1 MTESYNLRRYGT
13 YTRKGHRDVCW
24 ICGGRLIWQSDF
36 SPEDFGYEE
45 GTDGLIAIL
54 NCSDCGADVKYTLI
68 DEEDEEE

>member
-1 MTESYNLRRYGT
+1 
-13 YTRKGHRDVCW
+13 VCW